1 MSDKSGFRGIIA
13 DVAKWQQFSKFLSSR
28 SWEAGPQST
37 PRQRRMLSLIPFTPG
52 QGGSTRQGMLEI
64 NENKF
69 TVAVC
74 FAVWKSAI
82 TYSCCLPR
90 RV

>member
-28 SWEAGPQST
+28 GWEAGPQST

-52 QGGSTRQGMLEI
+52 ARRLQPTRDEARLEI
-64 NENKF
+64 KIN
-69 TVAVC
+69 
-74 FAVWKSAI
+74 
-82 TYSCCLPR
+82 LQ
-90 RV
+90 